1 MRIEK
6 RIRALESRM
15 VVDPVVLYF
24 SDGSTR
30 RISGPS
36 DFLLSLM
43 LGAFAGAN
51 LSPTQSAQL
60 DLIRQ
65 SVAAQ
70 EPGRGH
76 MVELLKSLVDGT
88 EESPKAD

>member
-1 MRIEK
+1 
-6 RIRALESRM
+6 
-15 VVDPVVLYF
+15 
-24 SDGSTR
+24 
-30 RISGPS
+30 
-36 DFLLSLM
+36 M
-43 LGAFAGAN
+43 LGAFGGAN

-76 MVELLKSLVDGT
+76 MVELQNSLLDET
-88 EESPKAD
+88 EESLNADPGAILPADYAQITPCGSMTVLR

>member
-1 MRIEK
+1 MRVEE

-15 VVDPVVLYF
+15 VMNPVVLYF

-30 RISGPS
+30 NISGPG
-36 DFLLSLM
+36 DFLLSLL
-43 LGAFAGAN
+43 LGALAGVN

-65 SVAAQ
+65 SVAAL

-76 MVELLKSLVDGT
+76 MVELLKSLLCAP
-88 EESPKAD
+88 EI